1 MPCMQL
7 WLSNEFGAS
16 FPVSFSLKTGGNYM
30 QRDKDPKNKDPAPPI
45 VFFLISIFYLVSLQ
59 GCTETTMHRV
69 KRKRRI
75 KHEKHTGKLIRKK

>member
-45 VFFLISIFYLVSLQ
+45 VFFFKFLFFTWFHSKAVLKLQ
-59 GCTETTMHRV
+59 CIEL
-69 KRKRRI
+69 K
-75 KHEKHTGKLIRKK
+75 EKEESNMKSTQES